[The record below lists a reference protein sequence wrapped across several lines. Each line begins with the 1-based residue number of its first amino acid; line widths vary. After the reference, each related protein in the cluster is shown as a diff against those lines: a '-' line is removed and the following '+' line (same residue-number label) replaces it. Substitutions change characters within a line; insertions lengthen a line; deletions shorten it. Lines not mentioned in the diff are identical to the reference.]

1 MSTQRAFI
9 AGGNNTVLLLRGQP
23 QFCGQRGYI
32 REMLL
37 LYMFITLPWKNKRL
51 GHRHFLSSS
60 LPSHLSKPVW
70 EGGRQWE
77 FRWGLSTCHT
87 SSFSEIDILI
97 SLFAYILS
105 RTPLFHRPALVSPLN
120 PTICY
125 IHCLNP
131 CGTDLCDRLVYVK
144 CWFSVTLET
153 REGEYLVRLLFGLTR
168 LLLTTGFLYS
178 WPPRNLFRSR
188 TVFELLWVSSI
199 VNI

>member
-105 RTPLFHRPALVSPLN
+105 RTPLLHRPALVSPLN

-125 IHCLNP
+125 IHCLNS

-144 CWFSVTLET
+144 CWLSVTLET
-153 REGEYLVRLLFGLTR
+153 WESIHINIWRRIFGA
-168 LLLTTGFLYS
+168 
-178 WPPRNLFRSR
+178 
-188 TVFELLWVSSI
+188 SI
-199 VNI
+199 VLFDPFAAHDRFLIFLATKEFISIPYCF